1 MVCSNL
7 SMQTVIVYCSDK
19 EQQQIIFYDQ
29 FVETS
34 TDFFL
39 QLYMTLVFLNRYQ
52 RNPSTATYLQHLA
65 KYNSSTGEP
74 KTWVTLGT
82 GTSWNIPDIKKQT
95 EISTTKFPS
104 QSKLSHRELTD
115 YTGKVRREKQRS
127 NMGRYKERDI
137 HEQRKGWESTWP
149 INCRGKREKCGTNSQ
164 KELQAYANCYHHSLS
179 KKASGFEVG
188 EWKSSK
194 CASGIEKVLGCRQW
208 VVSTETKEKYQ
219 PTILTPHK
227 KDKTDL
233 SNREREQWRKWSS
246 CNSRNTESNLP
257 LVSFRQPPSYTAPPA
272 YCSPKDDGK
281 LAGIPKVTAQDSMG
295 AFREQTFESRTVN
308 FTDSTETRCNP
319 SANNGHYLPK
329 NNQTQNTESYR
340 TDLTGGQRCLEALNT
355 TSAMQYTAIKTKPS
369 SPQEQLQYR
378 ESSEITCPD
387 ISQTKQTKLTRRK
400 GGEIVF
406 CLVSRMGEVSGLSSS
421 PEEPLKSHV
430 LPLLTD
436 SKPDDMTITPEQTNS
451 PQCNDDSRQN
461 QDEYLQKDEAVRQ
474 LHGSFMSGEF
484 GFTPLEQT
492 GGNQR
497 SSSIQDFSNVKKT
510 NEDKQE
516 LQCYDSQSHCLSQ
529 KSYMETNGQEKPRRE
544 IVDKFPLWKEPKYQH
559 HLTDMT
565 KQRNEQ
571 SQGINDESKVTNT
584 KDTNITTKYQQ
595 KSLVVIDATCVVVKV
610 ELVVLPEKEHVQYV
624 CLAEDREKTDV
635 LKQNCSAISRQETPE
650 NSTLDKEER
659 ILGIPHEYPRTGL
672 QTYESIS
679 QEQVSSCGS
688 NIEDPIKEFEESP
701 SAAKTVDDWPVL
713 ENERM
718 AGQSWS
724 GTTLENNEGLE
735 ETLNIMK
742 VGNQTTSKEPEAAIE
757 DFVALTNAKSTSE
770 VSGVQ
775 TEKTTVQMNQAT
787 NQENGQ
793 TLDDSVV
800 KHRTQKDNQK
810 DTLPKNHT
818 KESSIEEN
826 LSDEV
831 KDRGELALDCSKPLL
846 KTSAENAIKE
856 IQHSEHKVVLPSI
869 VGFSTLRRSSSS
881 PHVSFTSASNTLDES
896 HTENKPLMLLSS
908 TNTKGTQYSSLP
920 SLSSTPVPVAFENS
934 SLSKTRSMHADVLL
948 CTSSPPEHKQKVQH
962 TKSLWDAVSRIRK
975 HTAPDSETEEEEA
988 VEFGEQT
995 DSLYQR
1001 LNTEE

>member
-1 MVCSNL
+1 
-7 SMQTVIVYCSDK
+7 
-19 EQQQIIFYDQ
+19 
-29 FVETS
+29 
-34 TDFFL
+34 
-39 QLYMTLVFLNRYQ
+39 MTLVFLNRYQ
-52 RNPSTATYLQHLA
+52 RNPSTATYLQHPA

-82 GTSWNIPDIKKQT
+82 GTSWNIPDTKKQT
-95 EISTTKFPS
+95 EISTTKFLS
-104 QSKLSHRELTD
+104 QSELSHRELTD
-115 YTGKVRREKQRS
+115 YTGKVRKEKQRS

-137 HEQRKGWESTWP
+137 HEQCEGWESTWP
-149 INCRGKREKCGTNSQ
+149 INCRGKREKCVTNHQ
-164 KELQAYANCYHHSLS
+164 KELQAYANYYHHSLS
-179 KKASGFEVG
+179 KKTSGFEVG

-194 CASGIEKVLGCRQW
+194 CASGMEKVLGYGQW
-208 VVSTETKEKYQ
+208 VVSAETKDKYQ

-233 SNREREQWRKWSS
+233 SNREREQWRKWST
-246 CNSRNTESNLP
+246 CNSRNTKSIFP

-272 YCSPKDDGK
+272 YSSSKDGGK
-281 LAGIPKVTAQDSMG
+281 LAGTPKVTAQEIMG
-295 AFREQTFESRTVN
+295 DFREQTFESRRVN
-308 FTDSTETRCNP
+308 STESTETQCYP
-319 SANNGHYLPK
+319 SANNGHYLQK
-329 NNQTQNTESYR
+329 DDQTQNTESYR
-340 TDLTGGQRCLEALNT
+340 TDLTGGQRCLEGLNT

-369 SPQEQLQYR
+369 SPQAQLQYR
-378 ESSEITCPD
+378 EWSEMTGPD
-387 ISQTKQTKLTRRK
+387 ISQTKQTKLARRK

-406 CLVSRMGEVSGLSSS
+406 CLVSRMGEVSGLSTS

-436 SKPDDMTITPEQTNS
+436 SKPEDMTITPEQTNS

-461 QDEYLQKDEAVRQ
+461 QDGYLQTDEDVRQ
-474 LHGSFMSGEF
+474 LRGSFISGEF

-492 GGNQR
+492 GGDQR
-497 SSSIQDFSNVKKT
+497 SSSIQDFSNVIKL
-510 NEDKQE
+510 NEDEQE
-516 LQCYDSQSHCLSQ
+516 FQCYDSQSRCLTQ
-529 KSYMETNGQEKPRRE
+529 KSYMETNGQEKSRKE
-544 IVDKFPLWKEPKYQH
+544 IVEKFPLWKEPKYQH

-571 SQGINDESKVTNT
+571 SQGINDECKVTNT
-584 KDTNITTKYQQ
+584 KDTNISTKDQQ

-610 ELVVLPEKEHVQYV
+610 EFVLLPEKEHVQYV
-624 CLAEDREKTDV
+624 CLTEHRERTDV
-635 LKQNCSAISRQETPE
+635 LKQNCSAISSQETPE
-650 NSTLDKEER
+650 NNTLNKGEER
-659 ILGIPHEYPRTGL
+659 ILGVPNEYPRTGL
-672 QTYESIS
+672 QTYEG
-679 QEQVSSCGS
+679 VSSCGS

-701 SAAKTVDDWPVL
+701 SAATTVEDWQVL
-713 ENERM
+713 ENELM

-724 GTTLENNEGLE
+724 GTTLEDNESLE

-742 VGNQTTSKEPEAAIE
+742 VGNQTTAKEPEAAIE

-775 TEKTTVQMNQAT
+775 NEKTTVQMNQAT

-793 TLDDSVV
+793 TLDDRVV

-818 KESSIEEN
+818 NDSSIEET

-831 KDRGELALDCSKPLL
+831 EDGAELALDCSKPLL

-856 IQHSEHKVVLPSI
+856 IQHGEHKVVFPSI
-869 VGFSTLRRSSSS
+869 VGFSSLRRSSSS
-881 PHVSFTSASNTLDES
+881 PHVSFPSASNTLDGS
-896 HTENKPLMLLSS
+896 HTENKPLLLPSS
-908 TNTKGTQYSSLP
+908 TNTKATQYSSLP
-920 SLSSTPVPVAFENS
+920 SLSSTPVPVPNP
-934 SLSKTRSMHADVLL
+934 SLSKTRSMPADVLL
-948 CTSSPPEHKQKVQH
+948 CMSSPPEHKQKIQH

-995 DSLYQR
+995 DSLHQR